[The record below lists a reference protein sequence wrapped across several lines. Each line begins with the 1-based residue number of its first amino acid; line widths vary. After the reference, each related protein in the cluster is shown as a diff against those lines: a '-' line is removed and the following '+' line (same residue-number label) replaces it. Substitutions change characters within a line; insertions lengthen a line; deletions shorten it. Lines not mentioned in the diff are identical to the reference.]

1 MATLATVKR
10 PTGEAVAALL
20 SAMIGLLL
28 MGIINFAA
36 QASTGFNSWVLSVGK
51 AWIPNAQGLGPYSG
65 KETFLLIGWLGSWV
79 LLHFALRH
87 KNIRMTVPMVIFT
100 VGTALATL
108 FIYTP
113 FIDFALGK

>member
-1 MATLATVKR
+1 MKR

-28 MGIINFAA
+28 MGIINFGTE
-36 QASTGFNSWVLSVGK
+36 ASTGFNSWVFAVGK

-65 KETFLLIGWLGSWV
+65 KETILLTGWLGSWV

-87 KNIRMTVPMVIFT
+87 KNIRMTIPMVIFT
-100 VGTALATL
+100 TGMALSTL

-113 FIDFALGK
+113 FIDFVLGK